1 MSYDINKIVV
11 SGRVGHEEKNE
22 EKQTVKFTLANTYE
36 TKNKDGKYDKK
47 TSWFNCIAFGA
58 YAIKVIHKGYRLA
71 VTGKIFIEEYKDND
85 GNNQKY
91 TKIIADDLVV
101 LDDKKS
107 DSEAVDGTQA
117 VKDKMKD
124 KLESSAGAMKVVSQ
138 NYEDD
143 DKIPF

>member
-22 EKQTVKFTLANTYE
+22 EKQIVKFTLANTYE
-36 TKNKDGKYDKK
+36 TKMPDGKYNKK

-58 YAIKVIHKGYRLA
+58 YAMKVIHKGYRLA
-71 VTGKIFIEEYKDND
+71 VTGKIVIEEYIDKD

-101 LDDKKS
+101 LDDKKT
-107 DSEAVDGTQA
+107 DGEAVDGT
-117 VKDKMKD
+117 KDTKKKMSGKTG
-124 KLESSAGAMKVVSQ
+124 EAEVVSQ

-143 DKIPF
+143 DRIPF